1 MGRKAT
7 IDRNDLFQAT
17 LRLIRPGKSIASL
30 SLREITREAGISPNS
45 FYRHFKDT
53 DALAIALIELA
64 GESLRLIIREARLQ
78 AQNNPQ
84 KTIIRSSVEVFVEQ
98 LNSDEGYL
106 SLLLRESYIG
116 SEAYKQAVENQ
127 LNYFTQELVNDLN
140 TLEKAERN
148 QPLNHAETIAKA
160 ITQLSFHMGAKI
172 LNSSETQRSQIINE
186 TIAMIRMLLE
196 GARQMKEIKD

>member
-30 SLREITREAGISPNS
+30 SLREITREANISPNS

-53 DALAIALIELA
+53 DALAVALIELA
-64 GESLRLIIREARLQ
+64 GERLRMIIRESRLQ
-78 AQNNPQ
+78 AQNTN
-84 KTIIRSSVEVFVEQ
+84 KSIIRSSVEIFVQQ

-116 SEAYKQAVENQ
+116 SDAYKKAVEDQ
-127 LNYFTQELVNDLN
+127 LNFFTQELIEDLN
-140 TLEKAERN
+140 ALEKLEKGN
-148 QPLNHAETIAKA
+148 GLLHANIVAKA
-160 ITQLSFHMGAKI
+160 ITQLVFHMGASI
-172 LNSSETQRSQIINE
+172 LNSSEQERQTIIEE

-196 GARQMKEIKD
+196 GARQLKDIND

>member
-30 SLREITREAGISPNS
+30 SLREITREANISPNS

-53 DALAIALIELA
+53 DSLAVALIELA
-64 GESLRLIIREARLQ
+64 GERLRMIIRESRLQ
-78 AQNNPQ
+78 AQNTN
-84 KTIIRSSVEVFVEQ
+84 KSIIRSSVEIFVQQ

-116 SEAYKQAVENQ
+116 SDAYKKAVEDQ
-127 LNYFTQELVNDLN
+127 LNFFTQELIEDLN
-140 TLEKAERN
+140 ALEKLEKGN
-148 QPLNHAETIAKA
+148 GLLHANIVAKA
-160 ITQLSFHMGAKI
+160 ITQLVFHMGASI
-172 LNSSETQRSQIINE
+172 LNSSEQERQTIIEE

-196 GARQMKEIKD
+196 GARQLKDIND